1 MTVILKWLV
10 DDAVA
15 EKVIQTDCLI
25 EEEEVECRPERVQN
39 SILDDNVDVC
49 LIRKYFTNDAWK
61 VVQDVLQ
68 LKEINTTWTCQ
79 ICNSEVSLDCVC
91 CESCLCWYHYK
102 CVGLVTK
109 PKMKNWYCRQCYL
122 AKL

>member
-1 MTVILKWLV
+1 MSSVSLIGKLTSLMIALELASLLKT
-10 DDAVA
+10 
-15 EKVIQTDCLI
+15 I
-25 EEEEVECRPERVQN
+25 
-39 SILDDNVDVC
+39 
-49 LIRKYFTNDAWK
+49 
-61 VVQDVLQ
+61 LQ
-68 LKEINTTWTCQ
+68 LKEIRTIWTCGDLHTQ
-79 ICNSEVSLDCVC
+79 KSLDCVC